1 MRVAQVRDGT
11 YSLTATRQEIGALVA
26 AARMAL
32 NLLETDPNAPKEAL
46 PLLRGVLADWDAAL
60 ARESRGAS
68 GPPASDSATS

>member
-1 MRVAQVRDGT
+1 VKVEQVREST

-32 NLLETDPNAPKEAL
+32 SLLEADPNSPKEAI

-60 ARESRGAS
+60 AREGRGAS
-68 GPPASDSATS
+68 GPPASDA

>member
-1 MRVAQVRDGT
+1 VRVAQVREGT

-32 NLLETDPNAPKEAL
+32 SLLEADPNAPKEAL

-60 ARESRGAS
+60 AREDRGAS
-68 GPPASDSATS
+68 GPPAAGG